1 VPRRV
6 VVHRFLIA
14 VNEQEGEMIAWAKR
28 LPLLL
33 ALLALPMAAH
43 AQSPASPPAQSAAPP
58 PSQSDQQL
66 LKPEELDAL
75 VAPIALYPDTLLSQ
89 ILMASTYPL
98 EVVQAQRWTESNKNL
113 KGDQLKTAVDKQS
126 WDDSVK
132 SLVAT
137 PSVLA
142 MMNDKLD
149 WTQKLGDA
157 VLAQQPDVM
166 DAIQRLR
173 SKAQAN
179 NKLQSNEQQ
188 NVIVK
193 QVENKQ
199 VVVIEQKD
207 PNTVYVPYYNPSVV
221 YGSWPPSYP
230 PYYFPPPG
238 YIAGGLLA
246 TGLAFGAGYAM
257 GSWMSGG
264 NTWNSSVN
272 WNNNN
277 ININNPGNRPGGG
290 NNWQHRPEHRQGVR
304 YGNNDVRQKFGNNDL
319 RGGANNR
326 MDFRGR
332 GGNQVL
338 QPGGGGANRPNI
350 GGGGDNR
357 PNVGGGGNRPGGG
370 AGGNRPGGGGGG
382 VAGSNRP
389 GGTGNRP
396 GGGGG
401 NRPSAGG
408 GRGPGNAMGNI
419 SSGRVASRESGRGQ
433 ASLGGG
439 GGGPRGGGGGMR
451 GGGRG
456 GGGGGMRAAG
466 GGGGR
471 GGGGGGGRGGG
482 GRRSDVRLKHDIVLL
497 GRIDDGL
504 GFYRFTYNG
513 GHTAYVGV
521 MAQEVRSLMPEAVV
535 LGRDGYLRV
544 FYDKLGLT
552 FQTYD
557 AWIASGARIP
567 AVTAVAH

>member
-1 VPRRV
+1 
-6 VVHRFLIA
+6 
-14 VNEQEGEMIAWAKR
+14 MIAWAKR

-33 ALLALPMAAH
+33 VLLALPIVAR
-43 AQSPASPPAQSAAPP
+43 AQSPAPPPMQTSAPPPAQN
-58 PSQSDQQL
+58 DQQL

-113 KGDQLKTAVDKQS
+113 KGDQLKAVVDKQS

-157 VLAQQPDVM
+157 VLAQQPDIM

-173 SKAQAN
+173 TKAQAN
-179 NKLQSNEQQ
+179 QKLQSNQQQ
-188 NVIVK
+188 NVTVK
-193 QVENKQ
+193 QQDNKQ
-199 VVVIEQKD
+199 VIVIEQKD

-221 YGSWPPSYP
+221 YGGWPYPTYP

-246 TGLAFGAGYAM
+246 TGLAFGAGYAL
-257 GSWMSGG
+257 GSWASGG

-319 RGGANNR
+319 RAGSSNR

-332 GGNQVL
+332 GGEQVL
-338 QPGGGGANRPNI
+338 KPGGDRGNL
-350 GGGGDNR
+350 
-357 PNVGGGGNRPGGG
+357 GGNL
-370 AGGNRPGGGGGG
+370 
-382 VAGSNRP
+382 
-389 GGTGNRP
+389 
-396 GGGGG
+396 GGG
-401 NRPSAGG
+401 NRPSGPGAGNRPSGGAGAGARPGAGG
-408 GRGPGNAMGNI
+408 GARPGGSRPSAGARPSGGGGPARDSALGNI
-419 SSGRVASRESGRGQ
+419 SSGRVASRESTRGRG
-433 ASLGGG
+433 SLGGG
-439 GGGPRGGGGGMR
+439 GGGGLR
-451 GGGRG
+451 
-456 GGGGGMRAAG
+456 AG

-471 GGGGGGGRGGG
+471 GGGGGGGLRAGGGGGRGGGGGGGGRGG
-482 GRRSDVRLKHDIVLL
+482 GRRSDIRLKHDIALL
-497 GRIDDGL
+497 GRLDNGL
-504 GFYRFTYNG
+504 GIYRFSYNG
-513 GHTAYVGV
+513 SNKVYVGV
-521 MAQEVRSLMPEAVV
+521 LAQEVMGVRPDAAVV
-535 LGRDGYLRV
+535 GPDGYLRV
-544 FYDKLGLT
+544 YYEKLGVK
-552 FQTYD
+552 FETYQE
-557 AWIASGARIP
+557 WLRSGGQSELKPGSKASE
-567 AVTAVAH
+567 

>member
-1 VPRRV
+1 MRSRSAAGAALRRRPRP
-6 VVHRFLIA
+6 F
-14 VNEQEGEMIAWAKR
+14 
-28 LPLLL
+28 
-33 ALLALPMAAH
+33 LALPERLRRGQMTSLAKRFVLLAILLWLPVAAL
-43 AQSPASPPAQSAAPP
+43 AQTNPPPPAS
-58 PSQSDQQL
+58 SDQQL
-66 LKPEELDAL
+66 LKPEELDAV

-98 EVVQAQRWTESNKNL
+98 EIVQAGRWVDANKSL
-113 KGDQLKTAVDKQS
+113 KGDQLKAAVDKQS

-173 SKAQAN
+173 LKAQAN
-179 NKLQSNEQQ
+179 NKLESNQQ
-188 NVIVK
+188 QTVSVK

-221 YGSWPPSYP
+221 YGSSWPPSYP

-319 RGGANNR
+319 RAGSGNR

-332 GGNQVL
+332 GGEQVL
-338 QPGGGGANRPNI
+338 KPGGDRGAGGGNI
-350 GGGGDNR
+350 GGGNR
-357 PNVGGGGNRPGGG
+357 PSGPGAGNRPSGGAGANARPGGG
-370 AGGNRPGGGGGG
+370 AGGGARPGGGAGGG
-382 VAGSNRP
+382 A
-389 GGTGNRP
+389 RP
-396 GGGGG
+396 GGG
-401 NRPSAGG
+401 AG
-408 GRGPGNAMGNI
+408 
-419 SSGRVASRESGRGQ
+419 
-433 ASLGGG
+433 
-439 GGGPRGGGGGMR
+439 
-451 GGGRG
+451 
-456 GGGGGMRAAG
+456 AG
-466 GGGGR
+466 
-471 GGGGGGGRGGG
+471 
-482 GRRSDVRLKHDIVLL
+482 
-497 GRIDDGL
+497 
-504 GFYRFTYNG
+504 T
-513 GHTAYVGV
+513 
-521 MAQEVRSLMPEAVV
+521 
-535 LGRDGYLRV
+535 
-544 FYDKLGLT
+544 
-552 FQTYD
+552 
-557 AWIASGARIP
+557 
-567 AVTAVAH
+567 

>member
-1 VPRRV
+1 MASWIRT
-6 VVHRFLIA
+6 
-14 VNEQEGEMIAWAKR
+14 

-33 ALLALPMAAH
+33 IFILLPAT
-43 AQSPASPPAQSAAPP
+43 AQAQGSTPQPA
-58 PSQSDQQL
+58 QSDQQL

-75 VAPIALYPDTLLSQ
+75 LAPIALYPDALLAQ

-98 EVVQAQRWTESNKNL
+98 EVIEAERWVTANKNL
-113 KGDQLKTAVDKQS
+113 KGDALKAAVDKQS

-188 NVIVK
+188 NVSVK
-193 QVENKQ
+193 QVGNKQ

-304 YGNNDVRQKFGNNDL
+304 YGNADVRQKFGNNDL
-319 RGGANNR
+319 RAGSGNR

-332 GGNQVL
+332 GGEQVL
-338 QPGGGGANRPNI
+338 KPGGGDRTGI
-350 GGGGDNR
+350 GGGNI
-357 PNVGGGGNRPGGG
+357 
-370 AGGNRPGGGGGG
+370 
-382 VAGSNRP
+382 
-389 GGTGNRP
+389 
-396 GGGGG
+396 GGG
-401 NRPSAGG
+401 NRPS
-408 GRGPGNAMGNI
+408 GPGAGNRP
-419 SSGRVASRESGRGQ
+419 SG
-433 ASLGGG
+433 
-439 GGGPRGGGGGMR
+439 P
-451 GGGRG
+451 
-456 GGGGGMRAAG
+456 
-466 GGGGR
+466 
-471 GGGGGGGRGGG
+471 
-482 GRRSDVRLKHDIVLL
+482 
-497 GRIDDGL
+497 
-504 GFYRFTYNG
+504 
-513 GHTAYVGV
+513 
-521 MAQEVRSLMPEAVV
+521 
-535 LGRDGYLRV
+535 
-544 FYDKLGLT
+544 
-552 FQTYD
+552 
-557 AWIASGARIP
+557 GA
-567 AVTAVAH
+567 

>member
-1 VPRRV
+1 
-6 VVHRFLIA
+6 
-14 VNEQEGEMIAWAKR
+14 MIASAKR

-33 ALLALPMAAH
+33 VLLALPMAAQ
-43 AQSPASPPAQSAAPP
+43 AQSPAPPPAQTSAPP
-58 PSQSDQQL
+58 AAQNDQQL

-98 EVVQAQRWTESNKNL
+98 EVVQAERWVEANKTL
-113 KGDQLKTAVDKQS
+113 KGDALKSAVDKQS

-137 PSVLA
+137 PSVLE
-142 MMNDKLD
+142 MMNSKLD

-173 SKAQAN
+173 TKAQAN
-179 NKLQSNEQQ
+179 QKLESNQQQ
-188 NVIVK
+188 NVKV
-193 QVENKQ
+193 QQQGNKQ
-199 VVVIEQKD
+199 VIVIEQKD

-221 YGSWPPSYP
+221 YGGWPSPSYP

-319 RGGANNR
+319 RAGSGNR

-332 GGNQVL
+332 GGEQVL
-338 QPGGGGANRPNI
+338 KPGGDRGAGGGNI
-350 GGGGDNR
+350 GGGNR
-357 PNVGGGGNRPGGG
+357 PSGPGAGNRPSGGAGANARPGGG
-370 AGGNRPGGGGGG
+370 AGGGARPGGGAGAGARPGGGGG
-382 VAGSNRP
+382 AGARP
-389 GGTGNRP
+389 GG
-396 GGGGG
+396 
-401 NRPSAGG
+401 AGREG
-408 GRGPGNAMGNI
+408 ALGNI
-419 SSGRVASRESGRGQ
+419 SSGRVASRESARGQ

-439 GGGPRGGGGGMR
+439 GGPR
-451 GGGRG
+451 
-456 GGGGGMRAAG
+456 AG

-471 GGGGGGGRGGG
+471 GGGGGGGLRAGGGGGGRGGGGGGRGG
-482 GRRSDVRLKHDIVLL
+482 GRRSDIRLKHDIVLL
-497 GRIDDGL
+497 GRLDSGIGI
-504 GFYRFTYNG
+504 YRFGYNG
-513 GHTAYVGV
+513 SDKIYVGV
-521 MAQEVRSLMPEAVV
+521 LAQEVMRIRPDAAAV
-535 LGRDGYLRV
+535 GRDGYLRV
-544 FYDKLGLT
+544 YYDKLGLKLE
-552 FQTYD
+552 TYQQ
-557 AWIASGARIP
+557 WLKSGAQIEP
-567 AVTAVAH
+567 ASSLKASE

>member
-1 VPRRV
+1 MLSALL
-6 VVHRFLIA
+6 FDWL
-14 VNEQEGEMIAWAKR
+14 EGEMAAR
-28 LPLLL
+28 VRTSLLL
-33 ALLALPMAAH
+33 FIVLLLPFAAQ
-43 AQSPASPPAQSAAPP
+43 AQGTSQQPAP
-58 PSQSDQQL
+58 SDQQL

-75 VAPIALYPDTLLSQ
+75 AAPIALYPDTLLSQ

-98 EVVQAQRWTESNKNL
+98 EVVQAQRWAEANKNL
-113 KGDQLKTAVDKQS
+113 KGDQLKAAVDKQS

-173 SKAQAN
+173 AKAQAN
-179 NKLQSNEQQ
+179 QKLQSNKQQ
-188 NVIVK
+188 NVSVK

-199 VVVIEQKD
+199 VIVIEQTD
-207 PNTVYVPYYNPSVV
+207 PNTVYVPYYNPSVA
-221 YGSWPPSYP
+221 YGGWPSPSYP

-304 YGNNDVRQKFGNNDL
+304 YGNADVRQKFGNNDL
-319 RGGANNR
+319 RAGSGNR

-332 GGNQVL
+332 GGEQVL
-338 QPGGGGANRPNI
+338 RPGGDRGNI
-350 GGGGDNR
+350 GGGNI
-357 PNVGGGGNRPGGG
+357 GGGNRGGGNLGGGNLGGGNRASTRPSGGGRPGGG
-370 AGGNRPGGGGGG
+370 AGSARPSGGGPGAGARPSGGGG
-382 VAGSNRP
+382 RD
-389 GGTGNRP
+389 
-396 GGGGG
+396 
-401 NRPSAGG
+401 SAL
-408 GRGPGNAMGNI
+408 GNI
-419 SSGRVASRESGRGQ
+419 SSGRVANRESARGRG
-433 ASLGGG
+433 SLGGG
-439 GGGPRGGGGGMR
+439 GGGGGLRAGG
-451 GGGRG
+451 G
-456 GGGGGMRAAG
+456 GGGGGMRAG

-471 GGGGGGGRGGG
+471 GGGGGGRAGGGGGRGGGGG
-482 GRRSDVRLKHDIVLL
+482 GRRSDIRLKHDIVLL
-497 GRIDDGL
+497 GRLDNGL
-504 GFYRFTYNG
+504 GVYRFSYNG
-513 GHTAYVGV
+513 SNKAYVGV
-521 MAQEVRSLMPEAVV
+521 LAQDVMKVRPDAAV
-535 LGRDGYLRV
+535 LGRDGYWRV
-544 FYDKLGLT
+544 NYERLGVK
-552 FQTYD
+552 FETYGD
-557 AWIASGARIP
+557 WLKSGGQIEPTRSRVP
-567 AVTAVAH
+567 

>member
-1 VPRRV
+1 MTLGTIRPILLA
-6 VVHRFLIA
+6 FLIL
-14 VNEQEGEMIAWAKR
+14 
-28 LPLLL
+28 LPFR
-33 ALLALPMAAH
+33 AMA
-43 AQSPASPPAQSAAPP
+43 QGPSTSPAT
-58 PSQSDQQL
+58 SDQQV
-66 LKPEELDAL
+66 LKAEELDAV
-75 VAPIALYPDTLLSQ
+75 VAPIALYPDTLLAQ
-89 ILMASTYPL
+89 VLIASTYPL
-98 EVVQAQRWTESNKNL
+98 EVVQAERWATENKNL
-113 KGDQLKTAVDKQS
+113 KGDQLKTRVDKQA
-126 WDDSVK
+126 WDESVK

-137 PSVLA
+137 PSVLT
-142 MMNDKLD
+142 MMSTKLD

-188 NVIVK
+188 NVSVK

-221 YGSWPPSYP
+221 YGSSWPPSYP

-290 NNWQHRPEHRQGVR
+290 GNWQHNPQHRQGVR

-332 GGNQVL
+332 GGEQVL
-338 QPGGGGANRPNI
+338 KPGGAGDRGGLGGGGGPGGSNRVSNLPSGGDRRPDGGAGAGARPGGGGA
-350 GGGGDNR
+350 
-357 PNVGGGGNRPGGG
+357 G
-370 AGGNRPGGGGGG
+370 ARPGGGGG
-382 VAGSNRP
+382 A
-389 GGTGNRP
+389 RP

-401 NRPSAGG
+401 ARPGGG
-408 GRGPGNAMGNI
+408 GRDSALGNI
-419 SSGRVASRESGRGQ
+419 SSGR
-433 ASLGGG
+433 
-439 GGGPRGGGGGMR
+439 M
-451 GGGRG
+451 
-456 GGGGGMRAAG
+456 
-466 GGGGR
+466 
-471 GGGGGGGRGGG
+471 
-482 GRRSDVRLKHDIVLL
+482 
-497 GRIDDGL
+497 
-504 GFYRFTYNG
+504 
-513 GHTAYVGV
+513 
-521 MAQEVRSLMPEAVV
+521 
-535 LGRDGYLRV
+535 
-544 FYDKLGLT
+544 
-552 FQTYD
+552 
-557 AWIASGARIP
+557 
-567 AVTAVAH
+567 

>member
-1 VPRRV
+1 MTRKAWSCVPRRV
-6 VVHRFLIA
+6 VVRFLI
-14 VNEQEGEMIAWAKR
+14 VVDEQEGEMIAWAKR

-33 ALLALPMAAH
+33 ILLALPMTAQ
-43 AQSPASPPAQSAAPP
+43 AQSPVSPPAQSAAP

-98 EVVQAQRWTESNKNL
+98 EVVQAERWIDTNKKL
-113 KGDQLKTAVDKQS
+113 KGDQLKAAVDKQS

-137 PSVLA
+137 PSVLT

-173 SKAQAN
+173 TKAQAN
-179 NKLQSNEQQ
+179 KKLESNEQQ
-188 NVIVK
+188 NVTVK
-193 QVENKQ
+193 QQDNKQ
-199 VVVIEQKD
+199 VIVIEQKD

-332 GGNQVL
+332 GGEQVL
-338 QPGGGGANRPNI
+338 RPGGDRGNI
-350 GGGGDNR
+350 GGGNLGGG
-357 PNVGGGGNRPGGG
+357 NVGGGNRPSGPGAGNRPGGG
-370 AGGNRPGGGGGG
+370 AGAGARPGGG
-382 VAGSNRP
+382 
-389 GGTGNRP
+389 
-396 GGGGG
+396 
-401 NRPSAGG
+401 RPSAGTRPSGG
-408 GRGPGNAMGNI
+408 GRDSALGNI
-419 SSGRVASRESGRGQ
+419 SSGRVASRESGRGR
-433 ASLGGG
+433 ASLGGGG
-439 GGGPRGGGGGMR
+439 GGGPRGGGGGLR
-451 GGGRG
+451 AG
-456 GGGGGMRAAG
+456 GGGGGGGLRGG

-471 GGGGGGGRGGG
+471 GGGGGGGGRGGGGG
-482 GRRSDVRLKHDIVLL
+482 GRRSDIRLKHDIALL
-497 GRIDDGL
+497 GRLDNGL
-504 GFYRFTYNG
+504 GIYRFSYNG
-513 GHTAYVGV
+513 SNKVYVGV
-521 MAQEVRSLMPEAVV
+521 LAQEVMQARPDAAV

-544 FYDKLGLT
+544 YYQKLGIR
-552 FQTYD
+552 FETYQE
-557 AWIASGARIP
+557 WLKSGGQIEPARSRMP
-567 AVTAVAH
+567 

>member
-1 VPRRV
+1 MTALGRTS
-6 VVHRFLIA
+6 
-14 VNEQEGEMIAWAKR
+14 
-28 LPLLL
+28 LLL
-33 ALLALPMAAH
+33 FILLLLPFAAQ
-43 AQSPASPPAQSAAPP
+43 AQST
-58 PSQSDQQL
+58 SQQPTSSDEQL

-75 VAPIALYPDTLLSQ
+75 VAPIALYPDTLLSL

-113 KGDQLKTAVDKQS
+113 KGDQLKAAVDKQS

-137 PSVLA
+137 PSVLE
-142 MMNDKLD
+142 MMNSKLD

-173 SKAQAN
+173 TKAQAN
-179 NKLQSNEQQ
+179 KKLESNQRQ
-188 NVIVK
+188 NVTVK
-193 QVENKQ
+193 QQDNKQ
-199 VVVIEQKD
+199 VIVIEQKD

-332 GGNQVL
+332 GGEQVL
-338 QPGGGGANRPNI
+338 KPGGDRGNI
-350 GGGGDNR
+350 GGGNLGGGNVGNR
-357 PNVGGGGNRPGGG
+357 PSGPGAGNRPGGG
-370 AGGNRPGGGGGG
+370 AGAGARPGG
-382 VAGSNRP
+382 S
-389 GGTGNRP
+389 
-396 GGGGG
+396 
-401 NRPSAGG
+401 RPSAGARPSG
-408 GRGPGNAMGNI
+408 GGPRDSALGNI
-419 SSGRVASRESGRGQ
+419 SSGRVANRESARGRG
-433 ASLGGG
+433 SLGGG
-439 GGGPRGGGGGMR
+439 GGGGGVRAGGGGGL
-451 GGGRG
+451 RG
-456 GGGGGMRAAG
+456 GGGGGGRASLGG

-482 GRRSDVRLKHDIVLL
+482 GRRSDIRLKHDIALL
-497 GRIDDGL
+497 GRLDNGL
-504 GFYRFTYNG
+504 GIYRFSYNG
-513 GHTAYVGV
+513 SAKIYVGV
-521 MAQEVRSLMPEAVV
+521 LAQEVMEVRPDAAV
-535 LGRDGYLRV
+535 LGRDGYWRV
-544 FYDKLGLT
+544 NYEKLGVK
-552 FQTYD
+552 FETYQD
-557 AWIASGARIP
+557 WLKSGGQIEPARSRVP
-567 AVTAVAH
+567 

>member
-1 VPRRV
+1 
-6 VVHRFLIA
+6 
-14 VNEQEGEMIAWAKR
+14 MIASVKS

-33 ALLALPMAAH
+33 ALLALPMAAQ
-43 AQSPASPPAQSAAPP
+43 AQSPAPQPAQTTTPLPA
-58 PSQSDQQL
+58 QNDQQL

-98 EVVQAQRWTESNKNL
+98 EVVQAERWVQANKKL
-113 KGDQLKTAVDKQS
+113 KGDELKSAVDKQG

-137 PSVLA
+137 PSVLE
-142 MMNDKLD
+142 MMNSKLD

-173 SKAQAN
+173 TKAQAN
-179 NKLQSNEQQ
+179 KKLESNQQ
-188 NVIVK
+188 QDVTVK

-199 VVVIEQKD
+199 VIVIEQKD

-221 YGSWPPSYP
+221 YGGWPYPTYP

-246 TGLAFGAGYAM
+246 TGLAFGAGYAL
-257 GSWMSGG
+257 GSWASGG

-304 YGNNDVRQKFGNNDL
+304 YGNSDVRQKFGNNDL
-319 RGGANNR
+319 RSGAGNR

-332 GGNQVL
+332 GGEQVL
-338 QPGGGGANRPNI
+338 KPGGDRGNLGGGNAGGGNRPS
-350 GGGGDNR
+350 GPGA
-357 PNVGGGGNRPGGG
+357 GNRPGGG
-370 AGGNRPGGGGGG
+370 AGAGGRPAGNRPSTGARPGGGGGG
-382 VAGSNRP
+382 GRD
-389 GGTGNRP
+389 
-396 GGGGG
+396 
-401 NRPSAGG
+401 SAL
-408 GRGPGNAMGNI
+408 GNI
-419 SSGRVASRESGRGQ
+419 SSGRVASRESGRGR

-439 GGGPRGGGGGMR
+439 GGGPRA

-456 GGGGGMRAAG
+456 GGGGVARGG

-471 GGGGGGGRGGG
+471 GGGGGGGGGRGGG
-482 GRRSDVRLKHDIVLL
+482 GRRSDIRLKHDVALL
-497 GRIDDGL
+497 GRLDNGIGI
-504 GFYRFTYNG
+504 YRFSYNG
-513 GHTAYVGV
+513 SNKIYVGV
-521 MAQEVRSLMPEAVV
+521 LAQEVMEIRPDAAVA
-535 LGRDGYLRV
+535 GRDGYLRV
-544 FYDKLGLT
+544 HYEKLGLK
-552 FQTYD
+552 FETYQEWLRSGGQS
-557 AWIASGARIP
+557 APASSLKASE
-567 AVTAVAH
+567 